1 MATMKF
7 YLDRRFPGKD
17 GACPLKIAV
26 GTPKETAYINTRI
39 KLMPEHWDNET
50 QRVLGRSDRVFVNRA
65 LVKMFDKAYEDL
77 EKIMRTAKGRK
88 MGAKELRDALEGKMG
103 DRAEGGADSFARRLV
118 SFAER
123 HSPRTR
129 DLYLNTLSRIRAFC
143 PEVASLTFEDIDKG
157 WLQEF
162 ESFLARTAKSK
173 NARNIHLRNIRA
185 VFNDALDDEITTAYP
200 FRKFKIRPVATRKRA
215 MALEDLRELLT
226 MEVVPWQEFYRDMFK
241 LIFLLIG
248 INAVDLYGLTRV
260 TRQGR
265 VEYERA
271 KTHRAYSVKVEPEA
285 MELIEKW
292 RGQKGLLCLADRWGD
307 HRNFLHQCNK
317 ALKSIGEVKRVGLGG
332 RKVTEAYFPEV
343 TTYWARHS
351 WATVAASLDIPKET
365 IAHALGHGS
374 QTVTDIY
381 IDFDERKVDEA
392 NRRVIDW
399 VLYGK
404 R

>member
-1 MATMKF
+1 M
-7 YLDRRFPGKD
+7 
-17 GACPLKIAV
+17 
-26 GTPKETAYINTRI
+26 
-39 KLMPEHWDNET
+39 
-50 QRVLGRSDRVFVNRA
+50 
-65 LVKMFDKAYEDL
+65 
-77 EKIMRTAKGRK
+77 
-88 MGAKELRDALEGKMG
+88 
-103 DRAEGGADSFARRLV
+103 

-143 PEVASLTFEDIDKG
+143 PEVAALTFEDIDKG

-215 MALEDLRELLT
+215 MTLEDLRELLT
-226 MEVVPWQEFYRDMFK
+226 MEVEPWQEFHRDMFK

-271 KTHRAYSVKVEPEA
+271 KTHRSYSVKVEPEA

-292 RGQKGLLCLADRWGD
+292 RGQRGLLCLADRWGD